1 MNRKITK
8 IEAIRELPTKQR
20 VAAYARVSCA
30 KDEMLHSLAAQVSH
44 YSGHIQYQS
53 DWEYA
58 GVYADEA
65 RTGTKDNRPEFQRL
79 ITDCRHGKIDLVLT
93 KSISRFA
100 RNTVILLE
108 TIRELKDIGV
118 GVYFEEQNINTL
130 SAEGEL
136 MLTILASYAQE
147 ESRSASENI
156 KWRIRNDFKKGKAS
170 STAIMG
176 YVLVNGT
183 FIIIPQE
190 AEIVKR
196 IFDDF
201 LGRMGKL
208 AIMKKLISMDIPTK
222 CGGDWNEK
230 TIDKMLRNEKY
241 MGDMLLQKSF
251 RSDHIN
257 KKKIINRGELPMYHI
272 VDSHEPIIDRKTF
285 QLVQAELEK
294 RAALHHPTRETP
306 ETYPFTGK
314 IVCGH
319 CGKNYRRKIANA
331 GTPYERI
338 VWICNTFNRL
348 GRVACPSQQIP
359 EDILLKIA
367 DMDFKQIRVPEPN
380 TIILVMPDGSE
391 IERLW
396 QHKSRRESWT
406 DEMKAA
412 AREKAKGGRIN
423 G

>member
-8 IEAIRELPTKQR
+8 IEAIRELPKKQR
-20 VAAYARVSCA
+20 VAAYARVSCG

-79 ITDCRHGKIDLVLT
+79 IADCRLGKIDLVLT

-100 RNTVILLE
+100 RNTVTLLE
-108 TIRELKDIGV
+108 TVRELKTLGV

-130 SAEGEL
+130 GAEGEL

-147 ESRSASENI
+147 ESRSVSENC
-156 KWRIRNDFKKGKAS
+156 KWRIQKKMQDGEPVGFFGMYGYDYKNGKITINEEQAAVIRLMFEWYIGGLGM
-170 STAIMG
+170 TAIAHRLNAQGIPACMG
-176 YVLVNGT
+176 GKWNPTRLG
-183 FIIIPQE
+183 
-190 AEIVKR
+190 EI
-196 IFDDF
+196 
-201 LGRMGKL
+201 LG
-208 AIMKKLISMDIPTK
+208 
-222 CGGDWNEK
+222 NEK
-230 TIDKMLRNEKY
+230 MTGNT
-241 MGDMLLQKSF
+241 LLQKKYSA
-251 RSDHIN
+251 DYLT
-257 KKKIINRGELPMYHI
+257 KKQKTNRGEKPQYFSEATH
-272 VDSHEPIIDRKTF
+272 PAIIGIDIFETAKRIRR
-285 QLVQAELEK
+285 E
-294 RAALHHPTRETP
+294 RAAHFNAKDNSEN
-306 ETYPFTGK
+306 TYPFSGK
-314 IVCGH
+314 IICGY
-319 CGKNYRRKIANA
+319 CGKKYKRKK
-331 GTPYERI
+331 G
-338 VWICNTFNRL
+338 V
-348 GRVACPSQQIP
+348 GRFYWHCSTYLQEGKATCPAQQIP

-367 DMDFKQIRVPEPN
+367 DADFKEIRVPKPN

-391 IERLW
+391 AERLW

-412 AREKAKGGRIN
+412 ASKKAREGRAN